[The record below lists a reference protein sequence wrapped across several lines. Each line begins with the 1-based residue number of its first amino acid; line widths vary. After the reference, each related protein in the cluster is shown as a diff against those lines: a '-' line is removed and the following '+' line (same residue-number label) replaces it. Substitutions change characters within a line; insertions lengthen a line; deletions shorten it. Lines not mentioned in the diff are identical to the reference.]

1 LKLIWGVKQL
11 LKLTNVSV
19 HYGPYQALYDIKL
32 EVNSGELVVLLG
44 ANGAGKSTIFRTISG
59 LSKPTAGSIQLNDN
73 NIGGLSPDRLVK
85 EGIVQ
90 CAEGRKLFPQMSVY
104 ENLMLGGYV
113 LGRDKDKRKKA
124 LDNVYELFPILKE
137 KKDSP
142 SGSLS
147 GGQQQMVAIGR
158 ALMANPRVV
167 LFDEPSIGLAPL
179 IVEQVFDVIKQI
191 NKNGTTVVLAEQ
203 NANAA
208 LRIADRGYV
217 LETGKI
223 VLEGTSNDLFENDDI
238 RKAYIGA

>member
-1 LKLIWGVKQL
+1 VKQL

-19 HYGPYQALYDIKL
+19 HYGPYQALYDINL

-59 LSKPTAGSIQLNDN
+59 LSKPTSGSIQLNDS

>member
-1 LKLIWGVKQL
+1 VKQL

-19 HYGPYQALYDIKL
+19 HYGPYQALYDINL

-124 LDNVYELFPILKE
+124 LENVYELFPILKE